1 MNIERLKQL
10 EKFLKNEPNDP
21 FLKYAIAMEWIN
33 EDIGKAKRYF
43 EVLLKEHEEYVG
55 TYYHAAKLF
64 AELGESERAE
74 HIFKKGLIIAE
85 KAGNHHALRELK
97 SAYNEFLFDEDDE
110 D

>member
-10 EKFLKNEPNDP
+10 EKFLKKEPNDP

-43 EVLLKEHEEYVG
+43 EVLLEEHEEYVG
-55 TYYHAAKLF
+55 TYYHAAKLY
-64 AELGESERAE
+64 AELGESDRAE
-74 HIFKKGLIIAE
+74 QIFKKGIIIAE
-85 KAGNHHALRELK
+85 KTGDHHALRELK